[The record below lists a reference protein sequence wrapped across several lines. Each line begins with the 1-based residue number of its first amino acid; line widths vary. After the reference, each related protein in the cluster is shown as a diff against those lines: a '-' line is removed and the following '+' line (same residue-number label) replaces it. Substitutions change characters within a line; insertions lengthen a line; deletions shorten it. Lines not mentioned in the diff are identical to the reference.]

1 MDTSPTSDAP
11 NLDQFAQQLIAEDE
25 LGSVVRAHLHIEYH
39 LDQLIEASVPN
50 PGALH
55 TLDLDYSGRVR
66 LLSVLG
72 FSDAL
77 TKPLHNLGGLRN
89 MFAHKLTFK
98 LTPERMRSLYE
109 TLDPTGK
116 QIVHLAYDNTR
127 KKHSGPKRHPKKM
140 WSLDPKDIFS
150 LLASSIRVMVLIAH
164 KEKTG
169 SFPVGSVPARYFSTA
184 KISAPVTV

>member
-1 MDTSPTSDAP
+1 MDAPPTFDAP

-25 LGSVVRAHLHIEYH
+25 LGSVVRAHLHIEYY

-50 PGALH
+50 PGALPD
-55 TLDLDYSGRVR
+55 LDLDYSGRVK
-66 LLSVLG
+66 LLSILG

-89 MFAHKLTFK
+89 NFAHKLNFK
-98 LTPERMRSLYE
+98 LTTERMRSLYE

-127 KKHSGPKRHPKKM
+127 KKHSGPSRPQC
-140 WSLDPKDIFS
+140 SPPTRPARDFLRTRARRI
-150 LLASSIRVMVLIAH
+150 
-164 KEKTG
+164 
-169 SFPVGSVPARYFSTA
+169 SFPMPSFS
-184 KISAPVTV
+184 SALRRRHQRRNQ